1 MWFFFLYTLITSLVL
16 INVVV
21 AVLLD
26 NFTQCH
32 NQVEAEA
39 RAEKAGARI
48 TGYSKSRRCL
58 EPLMNE
64 ILGEYDNFEH
74 LDTKIDSLFRAFDLS
89 EDGALS
95 FQELQRGFH
104 LLGLTKTINL
114 SLDDWDYLTRGGIFL
129 NDDSRMSAEQF
140 HKVMMLEVRIHT
152 ARRLASCQTDAAM
165 CGEDVSA
172 AVALAM
178 KLALIRDEPGWNP
191 LHHPVLAGA
200 SAEVKYEHI
209 AYGRESGRQQSLKP
223 DAPAH
228 EHKGKGMLADIAEG
242 VRDLDSDDN
251 ASQARYIVLACLRE
265 RGREGRSRMKETG
278 GGVLCM
284 YVWHACVCVL
294 CVCMCVSVSVSVCV
308 RMHA

>member
-1 MWFFFLYTLITSLVL
+1 MWFFFLYTLVTSLVL

-32 NQVEAEA
+32 NHVEAEA
-39 RAEKAGARI
+39 RAEKASARV

-58 EPLMNE
+58 EPLMDE

-89 EDGALS
+89 EDGELT
-95 FQELQRGFH
+95 FQELQSGFH
-104 LLGLTKTINL
+104 SLGLAKTINL

-129 NDDSRMSAEQF
+129 NDDARMSAEQF
-140 HKVMMLEVRIHT
+140 HKVMMLELRIYT
-152 ARRLASCQTDAAM
+152 ARRLASCQADAAM

-200 SAEVKYEHI
+200 SAEVKYENI
-209 AYGRESGRQQSLKP
+209 AYGRESGRQQPLRP
-223 DAPAH
+223 NAPAH
-228 EHKGKGMLADIAEG
+228 EQMGKGILADIAQG
-242 VRDLDSDDN
+242 VRDLKSDDN
-251 ASQARYIVLACLRE
+251 AAQARYIVLACLRG
-265 RGREGRSRMKETG
+265 RGREER
-278 GGVLCM
+278 
-284 YVWHACVCVL
+284 
-294 CVCMCVSVSVSVCV
+294 
-308 RMHA
+308 